1 MILSW
6 SLFFCLFFINFFIS
20 IFCTKI
26 WTGIIKK
33 KNGTIINVLIHASK
47 ESETKMTVKHI
58 AIGNEKVKID
68 QSSILKYMNK
78 RVINV
83 DPIIK
88 AKPMKSLIHHGIW
101 ILKCFANG
109 KSFEKKIHNRRL
121 GIATT
126 KKVKIGFTKDLNHE
140 FILLLLFCLVLFF
153 FIF

>member
-6 SLFFCLFFINFFIS
+6 SLFFWLFFTNCFIS

-26 WTGIIKK
+26 CIGIIKK
-33 KNGTIINVLIHASK
+33 KNGIIINVLIHASK
-47 ESETKMTVKHI
+47 ESETKMTIKHI
-58 AIGNEKVKID
+58 AIGNEKVRID
-68 QSSILKYMNK
+68 QFKILRYMNK

-83 DPIIK
+83 EPIIK
-88 AKPMKSLIHHGIW
+88 AKPMKSLIHHGNW

-109 KSFEKKIHNRRL
+109 KSFEKKIHNKRL

-126 KKVKIGFTKDLNHE
+126 KSVKIGFTKDFNHE
-140 FILLLLFCLVLFF
+140 FILLMLFGLVLFF

>member
-6 SLFFCLFFINFFIS
+6 SLFFSLFFINCFIS

-26 WTGIIKK
+26 WIGIIKK
-33 KNGTIINVLIHASK
+33 KNGIIINVLTHASK
-47 ESETKMTVKHI
+47 ESETKITTKHI
-58 AIGNEKVKID
+58 AMGKEKVRID
-68 QSSILKYMNK
+68 QFNILRYINK

-83 DPIIK
+83 EPIIK
-88 AKPMKSLIHHGIW
+88 AKPIRSLIHHGNW
-101 ILKCFANG
+101 MLKCLANG

-126 KKVKIGFTKDLNHE
+126 KNVKIGFTKDFNHE
-140 FILLLLFCLVLFF
+140 FTFLLLFGLMLFF